1 MEKRKEFIINSA
13 YVAIICA
20 IVFICINYLLPIL
33 LPFILGFFFA
43 YFSLRLSRRFFEED
57 TKLYR
62 SLTLGA
68 LYLAVILL
76 LVLLVSMGITKLGDF
91 IKTLPGFYTNTLEP
105 YIGSLEASLLE
116 IGESLPE
123 SIREPLST
131 MTDGIFEGLKGLLSQ
146 ATSVLVNFTTT
157 FIKNAPDTLVSIIV
171 MIVSSF
177 YMILDYENIGR
188 WFTSALPDNALT
200 VFNEIKDFCE
210 NTLFKIIGSYAA
222 IMVLTFA
229 ELFAGLT
236 IMGIS
241 NSGMWA
247 FVISFLDILPVLG
260 VGTVLIPW
268 GISAMITGR
277 YIFGTGI
284 LVIYLIIT
292 VIRNIVEPRLVGTN
306 LGLHPLATLISMIA
320 GLKLFSFVGMFGLP
334 LALSFFVSRNKEKP
348 LLVKV
353 QDEPKKKQQKN
364 KKKKKK

>member
-20 IVFICINYLLPIL
+20 FVFICINYLLPIL
-33 LPFILGFFFA
+33 LPFIIGFFFA
-43 YFSLRLSRRFFEED
+43 YFSIRISHRFFEEEK
-57 TKLYR
+57 KLYR
-62 SLTLGA
+62 GLTLGA
-68 LYLAVILL
+68 LYISVILL
-76 LVLLVSMGITKLGDF
+76 LVLLISMGITKLGDF
-91 IKTLPGFYTNTLEP
+91 LKTLPGFYSNTMEP

-123 SIREPLST
+123 SISGPLST
-131 MTDGIFEGLKGLLSQ
+131 MTDGIFEGLKSLLSQ
-146 ATSVLVNFTTT
+146 ATSVLVNLTTS

-177 YMILDYENIGR
+177 YMVLDYENIGR
-188 WFTSALPDNALT
+188 WFTSAMPDNVLVA
-200 VFNEIKDFCE
+200 FNEIRDFCE

-222 IMVLTFA
+222 IMILTFA
-229 ELFAGLT
+229 ELFVGLT
-236 IMGIS
+236 LMRIS

-247 FVISFLDILPVLG
+247 FVIAFLDILPVLG
-260 VGTVLIPW
+260 VGTALIPW
-268 GISAMITGR
+268 GISALITGK
-277 YIFGTGI
+277 YLLGTGI
-284 LVIYLIIT
+284 LVTYLIIT

-306 LGLHPLATLISMIA
+306 LGLHPLATLISMIT

-334 LALSFFVSRNKEKP
+334 LALSFFVTRNKENP

-353 QDEPKKKQQKN
+353 PEETKKKQKN